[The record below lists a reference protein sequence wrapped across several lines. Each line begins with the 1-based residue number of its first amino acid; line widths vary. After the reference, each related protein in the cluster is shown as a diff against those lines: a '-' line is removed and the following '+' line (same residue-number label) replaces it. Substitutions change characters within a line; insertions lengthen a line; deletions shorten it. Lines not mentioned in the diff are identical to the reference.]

1 MKLSHR
7 LFLKA
12 HSKAER
18 MAPGYIIAVR
28 AMAKK
33 PGKWTSKTRHSI
45 KPQKGEII
53 SEGQTII
60 NFATQL

>member
-1 MKLSHR
+1 
-7 LFLKA
+7 
-12 HSKAER
+12 
-18 MAPGYIIAVR
+18 MAPGYNMAVR

-33 PGKWTSKTRHSI
+33 PGKWTSKIRHRI

-60 NFATQL
+60 NFAKQF

>member
-1 MKLSHR
+1 MKPSHR
-7 LFLKA
+7 LLLENP
-12 HSKAER
+12 SKAER
-18 MAPGYIIAVR
+18 MAPGYNIAVR

-33 PGKWTSKTRHSI
+33 PAKWTSKTRHRI

-53 SEGQTII
+53 SEAQTII